1 MDVGLD
7 MLEMLE
13 AERSLTN
20 FANYEAGQR
29 ASSPTIPDSH
39 SHSYST
45 SLPPSHSADQ
55 DPESS
60 DSSSSYPDMGL
71 EMLAAERSLTNFENY
86 QAGQL
91 AASPTAPDSHSHSG
105 SPDLLLSY
113 STDETTESSD
123 SSSSYLDVEREMPAD
138 LLASHSTDEDSESS
152 DASSSYL
159 DAGVEIPAAERS
171 PENFADNP
179 AGQREASWW
188 QEEVDES
195 SSECESS
202 SESEV

>member
-1 MDVGLD
+1 

-13 AERSLTN
+13 AERSPTS
-20 FANYEAGQR
+20 FENYQAGQL

-45 SLPPSHSADQ
+45 DLRPSHSVDQ
-55 DPESS
+55 YPESS
-60 DSSSSYPDMGL
+60 DSSSSDPDVGL
-71 EMLAAERSLTNFENY
+71 EMVAAERSLTNFANY

-91 AASPTAPDSHSHSG
+91 AASPTAPDSRSHSR

-113 STDETTESSD
+113 STDLNSQSSD
-123 SSSSYLDVEREMPAD
+123 SSSSHVDVEREMPAD
-138 LLASHSTDEDSESS
+138 LLTGYSADEYSESS
-152 DASSSYL
+152 DASSSFL
-159 DAGVEIPAAERS
+159 DVGLEMPAAERS
-171 PENFADNP
+171 PKDVANYP
-179 AGQREASWW
+179 AEQPEASWW
-188 QEEVDES
+188 QGEVDES